1 MCVLKLHTQKPFN
14 IMCKYRCMGGCLYK
28 TAGNAND
35 QNNFK
40 STDTDKYLNTINN
53 RVVKYHW
60 SGGS

>member
-1 MCVLKLHTQKPFN
+1 
-14 IMCKYRCMGGCLYK
+14 MCKYRCMGGCLYK
-28 TAGNAND
+28 TARNAND